1 MSNHSVAP
9 DRTLAPPVR
18 AADLAATAA
27 NGAAMPGW
35 HIFAD
40 LTPPELMV
48 ERRVRRVRVVMIAVV
63 VLAAIGT
70 FLGYNYAQGEAA
82 QAQSAVDAEEAIS
95 ASLRSQQQQYSGVT
109 QLEGAVDAARQ
120 DLAAL
125 LASDVDVNALLG
137 AIWAALPSGMT
148 IDQITVTVP
157 DQFSGQSSG
166 AAGTSKGD
174 GAASLDASDATHIGT
189 VALAGTG
196 TSIDDV
202 PAFIDNLSGIKGVY
216 SPFPTSNQQ
225 ADAGTSYSLQFT
237 LTGVLL
243 TGRYA
248 VEGDN

>member
-1 MSNHSVAP
+1 MSNHSAAP
-9 DRTLAPPVR
+9 DRTLTTPAL
-18 AADLAATAA
+18 AADLAASAA

-40 LTPPELMV
+40 FTPPELMV
-48 ERRVRRVRVVMIAVV
+48 ERRVRRVRVAMIAVV
-63 VLAAIGT
+63 VLAAALT
-70 FLGYNYAQGEAA
+70 FLGYNYAQGQAA
-82 QAQSAVDAEEAIS
+82 QAQSAVEAEEAIS
-95 ASLRSQQQQYSGVT
+95 ASLRSQQQQYAGVT
-109 QLEGAVDAARQ
+109 QLEAAVDDARR

-137 AIWAALPSGMT
+137 AIWSALPAGIT

-157 DQFSGQSSG
+157 DQFSGSSSG
-166 AAGTSKGD
+166 TSGSG
-174 GAASLDASDATHIGT
+174 GAAALDPSDATHVGT

-196 TSIDDV
+196 TAIDDV
-202 PAFIDNLSGIKGVY
+202 PAFIDNLSDIRGVY

-225 ADAGTSYSLQFT
+225 AEGGTSYSLQFT
-237 LTGVLL
+237 LTDALL